1 MLRKHLRHPL
11 IAGIAI
17 SLSFSIS
24 GHASEATSPDSTEA
38 SSDENAIQ
46 IQQELPLQDLRTF
59 TEIFER
65 IRSSYVEEVDDET
78 LFNNAIKGMLN
89 SLDPH
94 SAYLQE
100 EDFSDLQ
107 ENTSG
112 KFGGLGIE
120 VGMENGLVRVI
131 TPIDDT
137 PAERAGIRAGDLI
150 VSLDGEAVMGLSLG
164 DAVERMRGE
173 PGTPITIEVRRK
185 GEQELLSFTIERA
198 EIKVASVRTEMLDS
212 NIGYVRLT
220 QFQENT
226 GNELKS
232 ALQKWKETTEL
243 NGLILDMRNNPGGV
257 LQAAVG
263 VVDTFISEGLIV
275 YTEGRSPLS
284 DVRYHAS
291 SDTLMP
297 DIPIVVLVNGGSASA
312 SEIVAGAL
320 QDHGR
325 AVIVGT
331 RSFGKGSVQTVLPV
345 SDTAAVKLTTA
356 RYFTPDGRSI
366 QAQGIA
372 PDIVVEQSEVTPNEQ
387 RYYKESDLPGHLE
400 NPDGENTSSTDDA
413 NDDDTNKSD
422 DLISRDFQLYEAHT
436 LLRGVAILA
445 PAAKKPAK
453 SEQ

>member
-400 NPDGENTSSTDDA
+400 NPDGENTSGTADA

>member
-400 NPDGENTSSTDDA
+400 NPDVENTSSTADA

>member
-1 MLRKHLRHPL
+1 MLRKHLLRPL
-11 IAGIAI
+11 IASAVIVMPLSGIAEETAVDI
-17 SLSFSIS
+17 TEDQSAIES
-24 GHASEATSPDSTEA
+24 SP
-38 SSDENAIQ
+38 Q

-65 IRSSYVEEVDDET
+65 IRSSYVEEVDDKT

-137 PAERAGIRAGDLI
+137 PAQRAGIRAGDLI
-150 VSLDGEAVMGLSLG
+150 VSLDGEPVMGLSLS
-164 DAVERMRGE
+164 DAVELMRGE
-173 PGTPITIEVRRK
+173 PGTPITLEVRRK
-185 GEQELLSFTIERA
+185 GEAELLSFTIERA
-198 EIKVASVRTEMLDS
+198 EIKVASVRTEMLDGE
-212 NIGYVRLT
+212 IGYVRLT

-226 GNELKS
+226 GIELQE
-232 ALQKWKETTEL
+232 ALRAWQNGSDL

-257 LQAAVG
+257 LQAAVV

-275 YTEGRSPLS
+275 YTEGRSHMS
-284 DVRYHAS
+284 DVRYEARK
-291 SDTLMP
+291 DTLVP
-297 DIPIVVLVNGGSASA
+297 DIPIVVLINGGSASA

-320 QDHGR
+320 QDHSR

-331 RSFGKGSVQTVLPV
+331 QSFGKGSVQTVLPV
-345 SDTAAVKLTTA
+345 SETAAVKLTTA

-366 QAQGIA
+366 QAQGIV
-372 PDIVVEQSEVTPNEQ
+372 PDIVVEQSEVTPSEQ
-387 RYYKESDLPGHLE
+387 QYYKESDLPGHLE
-400 NPDGENTSSTDDA
+400 NPDGEVTSKNSKESQKE
-413 NDDDTNKSD
+413 NKSD
-422 DLISRDFQLYEAHT
+422 DLIRRDFQLYEAHT
-436 LLRGVAILA
+436 LLRGVSILS
-445 PAAKKPAK
+445 PKKARSSSPTA
-453 SEQ
+453 E